1 MTVRKSESREGTV
14 IVPGVNR
21 FRAADVAAMLRRRVH
36 WGIHLGLVKPGDRL
50 PSLRAASSEFGVD
63 QRLVLA
69 AYRELEREG
78 VVVMRP
84 RSGIYVAPAPQ
95 AASNVPAG
103 ARWMSEMFLQ
113 GFARGVAPNALG
125 TMLTC
130 AVASKPLTAAC
141 LECNADQ
148 ILWMASQLRNE
159 FGLSTTWIETS
170 ELSGDAIAERLNASD
185 FIVTT
190 SFHAADAH
198 RLGAQYNRPVV
209 VATAGRDGITQIRA
223 ELGRGPVYFVGTDA
237 RYAQKLLEASDS
249 TRWMSNLR
257 PLVADR
263 LHSTAI
269 PAGAPVVVTQA
280 VAEILGE
287 NVPRGAAVFDY
298 PFSTEARSEI
308 IGIMLSAYLKSLE
321 ALPPSAQITK

>member
-1 MTVRKSESREGTV
+1 
-14 IVPGVNR
+14 
-21 FRAADVAAMLRRRVH
+21 MLRRRVH

-69 AYRELEREG
+69 AYRELEHEG

-95 AASNVPAG
+95 ATANVPSG

-113 GFARGVAPNALG
+113 GFARGVPPNALG
-125 TMLTC
+125 DLLTC
-130 AVASKPLTAAC
+130 AVTSKPLMAAC
-141 LECNADQ
+141 LECNGDQ
-148 ILWMASQLRNE
+148 ILWMSSQLRNE
-159 FGLSTTWIETS
+159 FGVATTGIEIS
-170 ELSGDAIAERLNASD
+170 ELANEDIAERLDASD

-190 SFHAADAH
+190 SFHATEAR
-198 RLGAQYNRPVV
+198 RLGEQYELPVMI
-209 VATAGRDGITQIRA
+209 ATAGRDGITQIRA

-257 PLVADR
+257 PLVADK
-263 LHSTAI
+263 LHPMAI

-287 NVPRGAAVFDY
+287 NIPRGAAVFDY
-298 PFSTEARSEI
+298 PFSTETRGEI
-308 IGIMLSAYLKSLE
+308 IGIMLSAYLKSLGG
-321 ALPPSAQITK
+321 LPPSAQLTR

>member
-1 MTVRKSESREGTV
+1 
-14 IVPGVNR
+14 
-21 FRAADVAAMLRRRVH
+21 MLRRRVH

-69 AYRELEREG
+69 AYRELEQEG

-84 RSGIYVAPAPQ
+84 RSGIYVAPDPQ
-95 AASNVPAG
+95 AAVVIPSG

-113 GFARGVAPNALG
+113 GFARGVPPNALG
-125 TMLTC
+125 PMLTC
-130 AVASKPLTAAC
+130 AVSSQPLTAAC

-159 FGLSTTWIETS
+159 FGLSTTWVETG
-170 ELSGDAIAERLNASD
+170 ELESQTAVDRLRASH

-190 SFHAADAH
+190 SFHAAEA
-198 RLGAQYNRPVV
+198 RRVGEQYGLPVV

-223 ELGRGPVYFVGTDA
+223 ELGRGPVYFIGTDA

-263 LHSTAI
+263 LHPTAI
-269 PAGAPVVVTQA
+269 PPGAPVVVTQA

-287 NVPRGAAVFDY
+287 NIPRGAAVFDY
-298 PFSTEARSEI
+298 PFSMEARGEI

-321 ALPPSAQITK
+321 ALPPTAQLSK

>member
-1 MTVRKSESREGTV
+1 MTVRKIESHTGTV
-14 IVPGVNR
+14 IVRSVNR

-69 AYRELEREG
+69 AYRELEHEG

-95 AASNVPAG
+95 TACTVPSA

-113 GFARGVAPNALG
+113 GFSRGVPPNALG
-125 TMLTC
+125 GLLTC
-130 AVASKPLTAAC
+130 AITTKPLAAAC
-141 LECNADQ
+141 VECNADQ

-159 FGLSTTWIETS
+159 FGLSTTWIETTD
-170 ELSGDAIAERLNASD
+170 LSSDAVAERLEASD

-190 SFHAADAH
+190 SFHAAEA
-198 RLGAQYNRPVV
+198 RKLGEQYELPVV

-223 ELGRGPVYFVGTDA
+223 ELGRGPVYFVGTDE

-257 PLVADR
+257 PLVADK
-263 LHSTAI
+263 LHPTAI

-287 NVPRGAAVFDY
+287 NIPRGAAVFDY
-298 PFSTEARSEI
+298 PFSTETRSEI
-308 IGIMLSAYLKSLE
+308 IGVMLSAYLRSLE
-321 ALPPSAQITK
+321 ALPPSAQISR

>member
-1 MTVRKSESREGTV
+1 
-14 IVPGVNR
+14 
-21 FRAADVAAMLRRRVH
+21 MLRRRVH

-50 PSLRAASSEFGVD
+50 PSLRAASTEFGVD

-69 AYRELEREG
+69 AYRELEHEG

-84 RSGIYVAPAPQ
+84 RSGIYVAPDPQ
-95 AASNVPAG
+95 TASNLPSG
-103 ARWMSEMFLQ
+103 ARWMSEIFLQ
-113 GFARGVAPNALG
+113 GFARGVPPAALG
-125 TMLTC
+125 AMLTC
-130 AVASKPLTAAC
+130 AVSSHQLTAAC

-148 ILWMASQLRNE
+148 ILWMASQLRGE
-159 FGLSTTWIETS
+159 FGLSTTWIEIA
-170 ELSGDAIAERLNASD
+170 ELSSDVVAERLKGSD

-190 SFHAADAH
+190 SFHAADAR
-198 RLGAQYNRPVV
+198 RLGEMYGLPVV

-263 LHSTAI
+263 LHPTAI

-280 VAEILGE
+280 VAEILGDSI
-287 NVPRGAAVFDY
+287 PRGAAVFDY

-308 IGIMLSAYLKSLE
+308 ISVMLSAYLRSQE
-321 ALPPSAQITK
+321 ALPPSAQISR